1 VADTSVA
8 RVILRGNHA
17 SLPPMEAHA
26 RTARAPARGPV
37 LAGVLVTLL
46 LTVLVAVAAELS
58 ARAKHE
64 KERVR
69 RAEQHGRAL
78 EASLAGP
85 VEALWSIPPLFASQ
99 QEITPSEFV
108 VFVSPALT
116 RHPALAALEFLP
128 RVTAENRATMLE
140 KAAGHGY
147 TDFRIT
153 EPAPDG
159 SMREADVRDESFVI
173 YFMQPLAPAAL
184 GFDIA
189 SDPVRLGYARRAIDS
204 GRVVVSQRFRLVEDP
219 EGVHS
224 VALYAPSY
232 WGAPPAGAPREA
244 SVRGLAVALFRLRP
258 ALDALM
264 PQSGD
269 VDLALFDRSTS
280 NPEAA
285 LLYESRPGFA
295 ASSADAVAYTFP
307 FGDRT
312 WEARIAG
319 RTPPPALATATL
331 LLSLGGVLVSI
342 LVGWVVHTLGSMRRL
357 RRQVQ
362 DALTLGQ
369 YTLVQKIGEGGMGA
383 VYRANHALLR
393 RPTAIKLV
401 TAAELP
407 PAQLARF
414 EREIRSTSQLTH
426 PNTIAVY
433 DFGHTPGGVFYY
445 AMEFIDGLSLQALV
459 SATGPLPP
467 ARVIHL
473 LQQIAA
479 ALAEAHAAGLVHRDV
494 KPANVMLS
502 HRGGIPD
509 FVKVIDFG
517 LVKDNSEDG
526 AATRADP
533 LLGTPLYLAPEAM
546 TNPTGVGPGVDVYA
560 LGALAY
566 QLLTGAPPFGGATV
580 MEICSQHLSTPPVPP
595 SLRSP
600 GPIPAELEA
609 LVLQCLAKDPAARP
623 ADASVVEARLT
634 ELARLYPWPRAEA
647 ERWWH
652 DTGRALVRSTQQT
665 SETSSSAHTL
675 AIDLLERRPGGTS
688 T

>member
-1 VADTSVA
+1 
-8 RVILRGNHA
+8 
-17 SLPPMEAHA
+17 MEPLA

-37 LAGVLVTLL
+37 WAAVLATMLL
-46 LTVLVAVAAELS
+46 AALSAVATEVS
-58 ARAKHE
+58 ARAKLD
-64 KERVR
+64 KDRVR

-99 QEITPSEFV
+99 REITPSEFV
-108 VFVSPALT
+108 VFVSPALA

-128 RVTAENRATMLE
+128 RVTPESRVALLE
-140 KAAGHGY
+140 QAAGHGY
-147 TDFRIT
+147 SDFRIT

-159 SMREADVRDESFVI
+159 SMREADARDESFVI

-189 SDPVRLGYARRAIDS
+189 SDPVRLAYARRAIDS
-204 GRVVVSQRFRLVEDP
+204 GRVVVSERFRLVEDP

-232 WGAPPAGAPREA
+232 WGTAPAAAPRA
-244 SVRGLAVALFRLRP
+244 DSVRGLAVALFRLRP
-258 ALDALM
+258 ALDTLM
-264 PQSGD
+264 PQSAD
-269 VDLALFDRSTS
+269 VDLALFDRSS
-280 NPEAA
+280 SSPETA

-295 ASSADAVAYTFP
+295 ADSAAAVAYDFP

-312 WEARIAG
+312 WEARIG
-319 RTPPPALATATL
+319 WRSPAPLVASATL
-331 LLSLGGVLVSI
+331 LVLLGGVVI
-342 LVGWVVHTLGSMRRL
+342 AALVGWVVHTLGSVRRL
-357 RRQVQ
+357 RREVQ

-383 VYRANHALLR
+383 VYRASHALLR

-401 TAAELP
+401 TASELP

-459 SATGPLPP
+459 GATGPLPP

-517 LVKDNSEDG
+517 LVKDNSEDSTT
-526 AATRADP
+526 TRADP

-546 TNPTGVGPGVDVYA
+546 TNPSGIGPGVDVYA

-566 QLLTGAPPFGGATV
+566 HLLTGAPPFSGATV
-580 MEICSQHLSTPPVPP
+580 MEICSQHLSTQPVPP
-595 SLRSP
+595 SSRSP
-600 GPIPAELEA
+600 GPIPADLEA
-609 LVLQCLAKDPAARP
+609 LVLECLAKDPAARP
-623 ADASVVEARLT
+623 ADARVLEERLS
-634 ELARLYPWPRAEA
+634 ELARAHPWPRAQA
-647 ERWWH
+647 ERWWT
-652 DTGRALVRSTQQT
+652 DVGRALVRTTQQT
-665 SETSSSAHTL
+665 TETSSSAHTL
-675 AIDLLERRPGGTS
+675 AVDLLERRSGSAGT
-688 T
+688 